1 MPEAEVHVDDLAGVL
16 RTWLN
21 YEIEDLEF
29 ELPSGKVATDLLITE
44 EEAVFRASEEFGK
57 GFTPYADSPDKHR
70 EYLESEDVAE
80 TDGVVEYVLEHGS
93 IELPRVLYFEQR
105 VEFSDP
111 ITATDPDKIAER
123 IEEELNGI
131 EGIGRDIEV
140 TAPDSL

>member
-1 MPEAEVHVDDLAGVL
+1 MPETEVRVDDLTGVL
-16 RTWLN
+16 HTWLSC
-21 YEIEDLEF
+21 EVEDLEF
-29 ELPSGKVATDLLITE
+29 ELPSGKVATDLFIME
-44 EEAVFRASEEFGK
+44 DEAVFRASEEFGE

-105 VEFSDP
+105 VEFDDP
-111 ITATDPDKIAER
+111 ITATDPDTIAER
-123 IEEELNGI
+123 LEEELNGI
-131 EGIGRDIEV
+131 ESIDRDIEV

>member
-44 EEAVFRASEEFGK
+44 EEAVFRASEEFGE

-80 TDGVVEYVLEHGS
+80 TDGVVEYILEHGS

-131 EGIGRDIEV
+131 EGISRDIEV

>member
-1 MPEAEVHVDDLAGVL
+1 MPEAEVRVDDLTGVL
-16 RTWLN
+16 HTWLGC
-21 YEIEDLEF
+21 EVEDLEF
-29 ELPSGKVATDLLITE
+29 DLPSGKVATDLFIME
-44 EEAVFRASEEFGK
+44 DEAVFRASEEFGE

-93 IELPRVLYFEQR
+93 IELPRVIYFEQR

-111 ITATDPDKIAER
+111 VTATDPDTIAER
-123 IEEELNGI
+123 LEEELNGI
-131 EGIGRDIEV
+131 DSIDRDIEV